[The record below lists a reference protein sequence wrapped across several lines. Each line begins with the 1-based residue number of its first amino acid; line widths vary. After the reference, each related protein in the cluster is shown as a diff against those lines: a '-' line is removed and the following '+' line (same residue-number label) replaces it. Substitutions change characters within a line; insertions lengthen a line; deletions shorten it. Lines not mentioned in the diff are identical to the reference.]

1 MLATIFQHSPLVLL
15 ALVALAAVGFAVSLF
30 RLKRQLRHE
39 VEERRKAEA
48 AAELAR
54 AAKGRYLAMMT
65 HEVRT
70 PINGILGYA
79 QLLEGT
85 ALSGEQQTFIDMIA
99 GAARQMMR
107 LSNDVLDY
115 EKIEAGSVELEQ
127 LPVNPAEFLADLC
140 AQFAPAALDS
150 GITIHRRT
158 ADDVPETVLTDPT
171 RLRQILS
178 NLISNALKFTPRG
191 GRVDISV
198 EAAAAAGSS
207 GLRWVVSDTGPGIEP
222 EQLERLFR
230 PFVQADATVNRRYGG
245 FGLGLAIAQ
254 QLTELLGGKLEA
266 ESIVGAGSRFSATI
280 KITVP

>member
-1 MLATIFQHSPLVLL
+1 VLATIFQHSPLVLL

-222 EQLERLFR
+222 EQLQRLFR